1 MKINF
6 FVLFLFYN
14 YICYDHQSSLI
25 KNPTISMTKKGHWTE
40 YLLAGGTAG
49 MVARTC
55 IAPIE
60 RMKILF
66 QVQKGN
72 QNIRHLLSSLMKKE
86 GVLSMWKGNS
96 AAVIRVIPYTA
107 LQFTAFEHFS
117 VMLAPKSISAAS
129 TSTSTSVS
137 NEKQPVQSGID
148 KALRAIGAGSMAGCV
163 ACAVTYPLDMVRA
176 RMALQNE
183 GLSATRYTGVFNAVT
198 SIARSEGPRAL
209 YRGISPTLGGV
220 APYTGLKFGCYG
232 LAKSVACG
240 LIGAESEEELPAWAR
255 AVAGAAAGSIALTFV
270 YPFDVVRRRFQTHP
284 GPEPYAKSV
293 TAAFQNIY
301 KQEGVVRGLY
311 RGLSLNYLKTIPNV
325 AIYMSLYDVI
335 KNMEFIKGLR

>member
-1 MKINF
+1 MSN
-6 FVLFLFYN
+6 
-14 YICYDHQSSLI
+14 
-25 KNPTISMTKKGHWTE
+25 KKGHWTE

-55 IAPIE
+55 IAPVE

-66 QVQKGN
+66 QVQKGTTN
-72 QNIRHLLSSLMKKE
+72 TNMRHLLSSLITNE
-86 GVLSMWKGNS
+86 GPLSMWKGNS

-117 VMLAPKSISAAS
+117 VILSSR
-129 TSTSTSVS
+129 
-137 NEKQPVQSGID
+137 QQSPSDID
-148 KALRAIGAGSMAGCV
+148 KTMRAIGAGSMAGCV
-163 ACAVTYPLDMVRA
+163 ACALTYPLDMVRA

-183 GLSATRYTGVFNAVT
+183 GLAATRYTGVFNAVT

-232 LAKSVACG
+232 FLKSFACTLMG
-240 LIGAESEEELPAWAR
+240 VESEELPAWAR
-255 AVAGAAAGSIALTFV
+255 AAAGAMAGSVALTFV

-284 GPEPYAKSV
+284 GPEPYAESV
-293 TAAFQNIY
+293 VAAFCNIW
-301 KQEGVVRGLY
+301 KQEGVVCGLY

-335 KNMEFIKGLR
+335 KNLDVMKSLR

>member
-1 MKINF
+1 
-6 FVLFLFYN
+6 
-14 YICYDHQSSLI
+14 
-25 KNPTISMTKKGHWTE
+25 
-40 YLLAGGTAG
+40 

-55 IAPIE
+55 IAPVE

-66 QVQKGN
+66 QVQKGTTN
-72 QNIRHLLSSLMKKE
+72 TNMRHLLSSLITNE
-86 GVLSMWKGNS
+86 GPLSMWKGNS

-117 VMLAPKSISAAS
+117 VILSSRQQSKSPSD
-129 TSTSTSVS
+129 
-137 NEKQPVQSGID
+137 ID
-148 KALRAIGAGSMAGCV
+148 KTLRAIGAGSMAGCV
-163 ACAVTYPLDMVRA
+163 ACALTYPLDMVRA

-183 GLSATRYTGVFNAVT
+183 GLAATRYTGVFNAVT

-232 LAKSVACG
+232 FLKSFACTLMG
-240 LIGAESEEELPAWAR
+240 VESEELPAWAR
-255 AVAGAAAGSIALTFV
+255 AAAGAVAGSVALTFV

-284 GPEPYAKSV
+284 GPEPYAESV
-293 TAAFQNIY
+293 VAAFCNIW
-301 KQEGVVRGLY
+301 KQEGVVCGLY

-335 KNMEFIKGLR
+335 KNLDVMKSLR